1 MLTLKTKKINSL
13 SKLPEQAHKGDMFDL
28 FANEDIVLNSFESKI
43 VKLGLA
49 FDIPKGYRIK
59 IFSRSSLPIKKQ
71 VIVSNGVGIVDEQY
85 KNQIG
90 LICHTLPK
98 NFFGFLINNKVEIKR
113 GDKIAQMQLEKIK
126 DFQIEEVEEL
136 DMKNDRGGGFG
147 STDKVK

>member
-28 FANEDIVLNSFESKI
+28 FANEDIILNSFESKI